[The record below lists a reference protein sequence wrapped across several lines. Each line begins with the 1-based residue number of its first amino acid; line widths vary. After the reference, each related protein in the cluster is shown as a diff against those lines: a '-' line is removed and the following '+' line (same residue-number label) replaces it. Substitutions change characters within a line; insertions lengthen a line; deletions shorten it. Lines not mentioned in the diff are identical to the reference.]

1 MFFKRKPKPK
11 PTLVH
16 AIHMAN
22 DTSLVAYKYFH
33 DRNHILSEKELQLL
47 YGLAEILFRNY
58 SRVQRI
64 ADRMHQRA
72 RGEPE
77 VT

>member
-1 MFFKRKPKPK
+1 MFKCKPKQK
-11 PTLVH
+11 PALVH
-16 AIHMAN
+16 AIRMVN
-22 DTSLVAYKYFH
+22 DASLVAYKYFH
-33 DRNHILSEKELQLL
+33 DRNHIPSEKELQLL
-47 YGLAEILFRNY
+47 YGLAETLFRNY
-58 SRVQRI
+58 GTVQRI